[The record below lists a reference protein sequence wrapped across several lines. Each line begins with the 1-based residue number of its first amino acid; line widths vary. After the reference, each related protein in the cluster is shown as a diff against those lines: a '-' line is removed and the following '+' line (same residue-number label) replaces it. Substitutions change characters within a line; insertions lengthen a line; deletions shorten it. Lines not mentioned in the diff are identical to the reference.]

1 MDSAPRRL
9 VVSEYLSLDGVMEDP
24 MWTVPYWSDEIA
36 AYKRDELFASD
47 ALLLGRVTFE
57 AFAEVWPTRPDED
70 PYAARI
76 NALPKHVATT
86 TLAPDEVDQAGW
98 NGHRLGDDVEAAIRA
113 LKGDA
118 GGDLLV
124 FGSATLVRSL
134 VRAGLVDEYR
144 LLVYPVVLGEGKRLF
159 EDEQASLELVD
170 ARSFDTGVTALT
182 YRPVREGAGDPAAT
196 G

>member
-1 MDSAPRRL
+1 MDAPLPRL

-24 MWTVPYWSDEIA
+24 MWTMPYWSDEIA
-36 AYKRDELFASD
+36 AYKRDELFAAA

-57 AFAEVWPTRPDED
+57 AFAEAWAPRTSED
-70 PYAARI
+70 GYAERI

-86 TLAPDEVDQAGW
+86 TLAPEGVVRKGW
-98 NGHRLGDDVEAAIRA
+98 NARALEGDVETAVRA
-113 LKGDA
+113 LKGGA

-134 VRAGLVDEYR
+134 VQAGLVDEYR
-144 LLVYPVVLGEGKRLF
+144 LLIYPVVLGEGRRLF
-159 EDEQASLELVD
+159 ERERASLELVE

-182 YRPVREGAGDPAAT
+182 YRPSRAGGAGQQALT
-196 G
+196 

>member
-1 MDSAPRRL
+1 MDNGPRRL

-24 MWTVPYWSDEIA
+24 MWTMPYWSDELA
-36 AYKRDELFASD
+36 AYKRDELFAAD
-47 ALLLGRVTFE
+47 ALVLGRVTFE
-57 AFAEVWPTRPDED
+57 AFAEAWASRTSED
-70 PYAARI
+70 GYAERI

-86 TLAPDEVDQAGW
+86 TLGPGEVDRRGW
-98 NGHRLGDDVEAAIRA
+98 NGRHLGDDPKAAVRS
-113 LKGDA
+113 LKGGA

-144 LLVYPVVLGEGKRLF
+144 LLVYPVVLGQGKRLF
-159 EDEQASLELVD
+159 ESERASLDLVE

-182 YRPVREGAGDPAAT
+182 YRPSGAGRQNSPL
-196 G
+196 